1 MVDRVTR
8 SRQDVAQLIKRVQG
22 THHRLLDSALSKRG
36 VTLVQWDALRH
47 LAHHPDASLHDLAQR
62 TFQSDQA
69 FGTLA
74 RRMEERGLVER
85 TSGPGRVV
93 RLVMTDAGQELLEEG
108 RELVDGVLGSTVGHL
123 SQRQLDQLGD
133 LLAQILDGVSGG

>member
-1 MVDRVTR
+1 MTR

-22 THHRLLDSALSKRG
+22 THHRLLDSALSERG

-47 LAHHPDASLHDLAQR
+47 LGHHPDASLHDLAQR

-93 RLVMTDAGQELLEEG
+93 RLVMTDAGRSLLEEG
-108 RELVDGVLGSTVGHL
+108 RGLVDDVLDTTVGHL
-123 SQRQLDQLGD
+123 SQRELEQLGD
-133 LLAQILDGVSGG
+133 LLARILDGVSAD

>member
-1 MVDRVTR
+1 MTR

-22 THHRLLDSALSKRG
+22 THHRLLDSALTGRG

-47 LAHHPDASLHDLAQR
+47 LAHHPDASLHELAQR

-93 RLVMTDAGQELLEEG
+93 RLVMTDAGRDLLEEG
-108 RELVDGVLGSTVGHL
+108 RGVVDEVLESTVGHL
-123 SQRQLDQLGD
+123 SQRELDQLGS
-133 LLAQILDGVSGG
+133 LLARVLDGVSAD

>member
-1 MVDRVTR
+1 MTR

-22 THHRLLDSALSKRG
+22 THHRLLDAALSERG

-47 LAHHPDASLHDLAQR
+47 LARHPDASLHDLAQR

-93 RLVMTDAGQELLEEG
+93 RLVMTDAGRSLLEQG
-108 RELVDGVLGSTVGHL
+108 RSVWLF
-123 SQRQLDQLGD
+123 
-133 LLAQILDGVSGG
+133 A